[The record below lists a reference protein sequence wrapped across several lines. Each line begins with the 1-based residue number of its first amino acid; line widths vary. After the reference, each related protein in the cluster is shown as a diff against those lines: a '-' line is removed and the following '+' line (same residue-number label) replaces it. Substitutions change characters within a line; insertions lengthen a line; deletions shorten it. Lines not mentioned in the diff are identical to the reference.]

1 MPQRY
6 QDYIKINDQVIF
18 QPDEGLGYDFETT
31 YTEDSNRVQSGRVF
45 ATPMFTVESF
55 SYAAS
60 WVPAREMTKILQ
72 IVAKGVPFKLH
83 YFSPYY
89 GAWRDDMFY
98 VGKGSLSI
106 GRLNTSEEVFDNLS
120 FNMVGVNPIK

>member
-1 MPQRY
+1 MAQE
-6 QDYIKINDQVIF
+6 YIKMNGIVIL

-31 YTEDSNRVQSGRVF
+31 YTEDSTRSMSGTLYSS
-45 ATPMFTVESF
+45 AMFTVEAF

-60 WVPAREMTKILQ
+60 WVSVEDMRTILQ
-72 IVAKGVPFKLH
+72 IVARGRPFTLH

-89 GAWRDDMFY
+89 GAWRDGRFY

-106 GRLNTSEEVFDNLS
+106 GRLNAEEERYESLS
-120 FNMVGVNPIK
+120 FNMIGVDPI